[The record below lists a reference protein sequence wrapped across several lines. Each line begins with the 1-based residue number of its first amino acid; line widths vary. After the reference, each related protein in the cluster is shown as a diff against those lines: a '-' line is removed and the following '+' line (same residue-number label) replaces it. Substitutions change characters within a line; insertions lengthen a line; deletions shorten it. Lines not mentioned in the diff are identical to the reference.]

1 MKKTTVAALTGAAL
15 LAVLPAPLLAQKPAV
30 QGDVVE
36 VTSSIEAIDKT
47 GRFVTL
53 KGPDGMMDTVAVG
66 PEVKRFDEL
75 KVGDK
80 VTFRYYDSLV
90 YQIRKPGD
98 PATPPPTGETSLV
111 GRSTGPRPGATIS
124 EQMMATVKVK
134 AIDAKV
140 PSVTVESEDGRTLS
154 FKVDDKKNLKG
165 VNVGDKVEI
174 TYTSAVM
181 ITVK

>member
-1 MKKTTVAALTGAAL
+1 MKRATVSILVGSAL
-15 LAVLPAPLLAQKPAV
+15 LAVLPAALLAQKPV
-30 QGDVVE
+30 TQGEVVE

-47 GRFVTL
+47 ARLVTL
-53 KGPDGMMDTVAVG
+53 KGPDGLMDTVVVG

-90 YQIRKPGD
+90 YQIRKPGE
-98 PATPPPTGETSLV
+98 ATTPRPTGETSV
-111 GRSTGPRPGATIS
+111 VRTTGLKPGATVS

-134 AIDAKV
+134 AIDEKV

-165 VNVGDKVEI
+165 VSVGDKVEI

>member
-1 MKKTTVAALTGAAL
+1 MKNTTLAALAGAGLLAL
-15 LAVLPAPLLAQKPAV
+15 LPPTLLAQKPV
-30 QGDVVE
+30 IQGDVVE

-47 GRFVTL
+47 GRLITL
-53 KGPDGMMDTVAVG
+53 KGPDGNLDTVYAG

-90 YQIRKPGD
+90 YQIRKPGQ
-98 PATPPPTGETSLV
+98 ATTPPPADGAAV
-111 GRSTGPRPGATIS
+111 VRSAGPKPGATVS
-124 EQMMATVKVK
+124 EQMTATVKIK

-154 FKVDDKKNLKG
+154 FKVDDKKNLKD
-165 VNVGDKVEI
+165 VAVGDKVEI

>member
-1 MKKTTVAALTGAAL
+1 MKRTAITALTGAAL
-15 LAVLPAPLLAQKPAV
+15 LAVLPSALLAQKPVA

-47 GRFVTL
+47 ARLVTL
-53 KGPDGMMDTVAVG
+53 KGPDGMLDTVAVG

-98 PATPPPTGETSLV
+98 PTTPRPTGETSV
-111 GRSTGPRPGATIS
+111 VRSTGPKPGATIS

-134 AIDAKV
+134 AIDEKV

>member
-1 MKKTTVAALTGAAL
+1 MNRTAIALTGAAFA
-15 LAVLPAPLLAQKPAV
+15 AVFPAVLLAQKPV
-30 QGDVVE
+30 TQGDVIE
-36 VTSSIEAIDKT
+36 VTSSIEALDKT
-47 GRFVTL
+47 ARLVTL
-53 KGPDGMMDTVAVG
+53 KGPDGILDTVAVG

-90 YQIRKPGD
+90 YKIRKPGD
-98 PATPPPTGETSLV
+98 AATTPPSGETAV
-111 GRSTGPRPGATIS
+111 VRSTGPKPGATIS
-124 EQMMATVKVK
+124 EQMMSTVKVK

-140 PSVTVESEDGRTLS
+140 PSVTVESEDGRILS
-154 FKVDDKKNLKG
+154 FKVDDKKNLNG
-165 VNVGDKVEI
+165 VSVGDKVEI

>member
-1 MKKTTVAALTGAAL
+1 M
-15 LAVLPAPLLAQKPAV
+15 
-30 QGDVVE
+30 
-36 VTSSIEAIDKT
+36 
-47 GRFVTL
+47 
-53 KGPDGMMDTVAVG
+53 
-66 PEVKRFDEL
+66 KRFDEL

-98 PATPPPTGETSLV
+98 PTTPRPASGV
-111 GRSTGPRPGATIS
+111 GIVRSTGPKPGGTIS
-124 EQMMATVKVK
+124 EQMTASVKIK

-140 PSVTVESEDGRTLS
+140 PSVTVQGDDGRTMS
-154 FKVDDKKNLKG
+154 FKVNDKNNLKG

-174 TYTSAVM
+174 TYTAAVM

>member
-1 MKKTTVAALTGAAL
+1 MKQITGAAL
-15 LAVLPAPLLAQKPAV
+15 AGAAFLAVLPGALLAQKPV
-30 QGDVVE
+30 IQGDVVE

-47 GRFVTL
+47 ARLVTL
-53 KGPDGMMDTVAVG
+53 KGPDGEMDTVYAG

-98 PATPPPTGETSLV
+98 PTPARPAGEVGLV
-111 GRSTGPRPGATIS
+111 RGTGPKPGATIS
-124 EQMMATVKVK
+124 EQMTATVKVM
-134 AIDAKV
+134 AIDQKV
-140 PSVTVESEDGRTLS
+140 PSVTVQTDDGRTLS

-165 VNVGDKVEI
+165 VNVSDKVEI

>member
-1 MKKTTVAALTGAAL
+1 M
-15 LAVLPAPLLAQKPAV
+15 
-30 QGDVVE
+30 
-36 VTSSIEAIDKT
+36 
-47 GRFVTL
+47 
-53 KGPDGMMDTVAVG
+53 
-66 PEVKRFDEL
+66 
-75 KVGDK
+75 
-80 VTFRYYDSLV
+80 
-90 YQIRKPGD
+90 
-98 PATPPPTGETSLV
+98 
-111 GRSTGPRPGATIS
+111 RSTGPKPGATIS
-124 EQMMATVKVK
+124 EQMTATVKVK

>member
-1 MKKTTVAALTGAAL
+1 MKRTVVAALAGAAF
-15 LAVLPAPLLAQKPAV
+15 LAALPVPLLAQKPV
-30 QGDVVE
+30 TQGDVIE
-36 VTSSIEAIDKT
+36 VTTSIEAIDKT
-47 GRFVTL
+47 ARLITL
-53 KGPDGMMDTVAVG
+53 KGPDGNMDTVYAG

-98 PATPPPTGETSLV
+98 PTTPRPTGETSV
-111 GRSTGPRPGATIS
+111 VRSQGPKPGATVS

-140 PSVTVESEDGRTLS
+140 PSVTVESEDGRILS

>member
-1 MKKTTVAALTGAAL
+1 MKKNTLAALMGAAL
-15 LAVLPAPLLAQKPAV
+15 LAVLPVPLLAQKPAV

-47 GRFVTL
+47 ARLVTL

-98 PATPPPTGETSLV
+98 PATPPPTGETALV
-111 GRSTGPRPGATIS
+111 RSTGPKPGATIS

>member
-1 MKKTTVAALTGAAL
+1 MKRTTVAALAGAAF
-15 LAVLPAPLLAQKPAV
+15 LAVLPATLLAQKPV
-30 QGDVVE
+30 MQGDVVE
-36 VTSSIEAIDKT
+36 VTSTIEAIDKS
-47 GRFVTL
+47 GRLITL
-53 KGPDGMMDTVAVG
+53 KGPDGNMDTVYAG
-66 PEVKRFDEL
+66 PEVQRFDEL

-90 YQIRKPGD
+90 FQIRKPGE
-98 PATPPPTGETSLV
+98 ATTPRPEGETAV
-111 GRSTGPRPGATIS
+111 VRSKGPKPGATVS
-124 EQMMATVKVK
+124 EQLTATVKVK
-134 AIDAKV
+134 AIDTKV

-165 VNVGDKVEI
+165 VSVGDKVEI